1 MFNIIK
7 ENRKLKELLKI
18 NINNLKEL
26 DRSKIYFIKVNNK
39 TEYNIIKS
47 SLNELNKKIL
57 LPEIIITTK
66 EIKESEIN
74 G

>member
-26 DRSKIYFIKVNNK
+26 DRSKIYFIKVKNK
-39 TEYNIIKS
+39 NEYDIVKS
-47 SLNELNKKIL
+47 SLNELNKKML
-57 LPEIIITTK
+57 LPEIIITTE